1 MNHKNDELMLVGSKE
16 SFLIRTLMKKLDD
29 AGIKSFYIG
38 AKVDD
43 INSQWD
49 RASVV
54 AVYLDQGSQS
64 VSSVFQFI
72 NDRLMETDKKT
83 ILIGEKEDIEEAE
96 KFISQKV
103 IAQTFL
109 RPLDNEKFIFAVAE
123 NFRKASSEKERK
135 SILIVDDDATY
146 LGLIRGWLRD
156 IYKVSMANSGLQ
168 AIKLLGGNH
177 VDLILLDYEMPVV
190 SGPQVLEMLRNDSE
204 TSNIPVIFLTGKS
217 DKGSVVKVLALK
229 PEGYLLKTIEK
240 DELLKELDKFFKG
253 R

>member
-1 MNHKNDELMLVGSKE
+1 MDIKNDELMLIGSKE
-16 SFLIRTLMKKLDD
+16 SFLIRTLMKKLED
-29 AGIKSFYIG
+29 AGIKAFYTG
-38 AKVDD
+38 ADVDA
-43 INSQWD
+43 INAQWA

-54 AVYLDQGSQS
+54 AFYLDQGAQNK
-64 VSSVFQFI
+64 SSIFQFI
-72 NDRLMETDKKT
+72 NDRLTETDKKI

-96 KFISQKV
+96 KFISKQV
-103 IAQTFL
+103 VAQSFL

-123 NFRKASSEKERK
+123 NFRIASSEKERK

-146 LGLIRGWLRD
+146 LGLIRGWLKGT
-156 IYKVSMANSGLQ
+156 YKVSMANSGLQ

-240 DELLKELDKFFKG
+240 DELLKELEKFFKG